1 MITLRVRERGHLIEI
16 PGIAPFRTPA
26 DIDVSRIG
34 IRKVIGHLQV
44 NGITQYEIVAVNKK
58 GDKEVYNEKD
68 FAPKKKKKKVD
79 PYKKQIESRFDK
91 LESMIVTL
99 LTREKKG
106 NEDLNKEQITEKLE
120 HLERISK
127 EILDKQ
133 ADDKVIIYKD
143 SKGHKKVKE
152 EEERFIPNVD
162 IADLKLKKSSVKSL
176 KQDQKEEIDNAVDSL
191 SELLGGKK

>member
-1 MITLRVRERGHLIEI
+1 MITLRVREKGHLIEI
-16 PGIAPFRTPA
+16 PGVTPFRTPA
-26 DIDVSRIG
+26 DIDISRIE

-44 NGITQYEIVAVNKK
+44 CGITDYQIVAV
-58 GDKEVYNEKD
+58 DKEGKKETYNQED
-68 FAPKKKKKKVD
+68 FVPKKKKKKVD

-91 LESMIVTL
+91 LEKMIMTL

-120 HLERISK
+120 QLERISK
-127 EILDKQ
+127 EILSKRPD
-133 ADDKVIIYKD
+133 VIYKD
-143 SKGHKKVKE
+143 SKGRKKVK

-162 IADLKLKKSSVKSL
+162 IKDLKLKSSSVKSL
-176 KQDQKEEIDNAVDSL
+176 KQDQKEEIDNAADSL